1 MNTLSKMEDMELTPE
16 ETILWNAI
24 VDQGLDLR
32 GFERG
37 FNQAADVLVETV
49 NGVNLN
55 KLWREFQATLRLWN
69 AERDTLLNYLTFDVT
84 EPVESVM
91 QPAAGEDF
99 EEASEFGEPKGIRL
113 GQPFSMGYGFK
124 WWDIAA
130 RFTWMFLAEAD
141 SAQVESVNAAVLEAG
156 NRLYFNRV
164 MRQIFNS
171 ANTTATILGS
181 AYNVYALYNND
192 GTVPPKY
199 RNFTFAGSHTHYVT
213 SGAATI
219 DPGDLNQIE
228 DDLYSHGYRLDQG
241 YQMVL
246 MLNRQE
252 ASVVR
257 TFQVGVASSRWT
269 FIPSPAAQGGGV
281 IIPSGQTITGAPTGA
296 IRNQI
301 GTYGP
306 FLVVEDDYI
315 PAGYVLAFVT
325 GGTQNIGNL
334 VGIRQH
340 AQSSLRGLQLVKGR
354 DNDYPLTDS
363 FYRFGFGTGV
373 RHRGAGYVMQITAAG
388 AYTVPAAYA

>member
-1 MNTLSKMEDMELTPE
+1 MTKTADLLLTDE
-16 ETILWNAI
+16 ENILFQALI
-24 VDQGLDLR
+24 EQGLDLR

-37 FNQAADVLVETV
+37 YNQAADVLTETV

-55 KLWREFQATLRLWN
+55 QLWREFQASLRLFN
-69 AERDTLLNYLTFDVT
+69 SERDALLNMLTFDVT
-84 EPVESVM
+84 EPIESVM
-91 QPAAGEDF
+91 QPAAAEDF
-99 EEASEFGEPKGIRL
+99 EEATEFGEPKGIRL

-130 RFTWMFLAEAD
+130 RFTWMFLLEAD
-141 SAQVESVNAAVLEAG
+141 SAQVESINAAVLEAG

-171 ANTTATILGS
+171 ANTTATINGDN
-181 AYNVYALYNND
+181 YNVYALYNAD

-199 RNFTFAGSHTHYVT
+199 RNTTFLSTHTHYVT

-219 DPGDLNQIE
+219 DPGDINQIE
-228 DDLYSHGYRLDQG
+228 DDFYSHGYRLDKG
-241 YQMVL
+241 YQLVL

-252 ASVVR
+252 AATVR

-269 FIPSPAAQGGGV
+269 FIPLENRIGGGV
-281 IIPSGQTITGAPTGA
+281 IIDQGRQILGQPGG
-296 IRNQI
+296 RVQNQI

-315 PAGYVLAFVT
+315 PAGYVLGLASA
-325 GGTQNIGNL
+325 GEQNIGNV

-340 AQSSLRGLQLVKGR
+340 ANPGARGLQLVKGR
-354 DNDYPLTDS
+354 DNDYPLIDS

-373 RHRGAGYVMQITAAG
+373 RHRGAGYVMQITASG
-388 AYTVPAAYA
+388 SYTVPAAYA